1 MLRACHTL
9 TWARR
14 DIEAA
19 PGASVGPMRRISNH
33 RFVALARATIALML
47 AGAACSQ
54 TDDRPAVWTYV
65 SAGLFQPSCA
75 TASCHS
81 RGRAVAGLDFSEPDR
96 GYQSLTGL
104 KIWIPD
110 PAGTIGGDCKTVG
123 ATVYC
128 ERDRPLVLAFN
139 PEQSRVVNMLRAR
152 AAPRMPPDRPLPE
165 ADIQLIET
173 WILDGARETPGGA
186 PAGSQNQDAGGPDDA
201 GVADGAGANSDGGSS
216 DGGSAA
222 DGGAADGR

>member
-1 MLRACHTL
+1 MK
-9 TWARR
+9 
-14 DIEAA
+14 AA

-47 AGAACSQ
+47 AGAACSR

-65 SAGLFQPSCA
+65 SAELFQPSCA

-81 RGRAVAGLDFSEPDR
+81 RGRAVAGVDFSDPDR
-96 GYQSLTGL
+96 GYESLTGL

-186 PAGSQNQDAGGPDDA
+186 PAGSQNQDAGGPDGA
-201 GVADGAGANSDGGSS
+201 GVADGAGDNSDGGNSER
-216 DGGSAA
+216 GSA
-222 DGGAADGR
+222 DGGDGR

>member
-9 TWARR
+9 TWVRR

-19 PGASVGPMRRISNH
+19 PGASVGPMRRIANH
-33 RFVALARATIALML
+33 RFVALARVTIALTL

-81 RGRAVAGLDFSEPDR
+81 RGRAVAGLDFSDPDR
-96 GYQSLTGL
+96 GYESLTGL

-110 PAGTIGGDCKTVG
+110 PDGTIGGDCKTVG

-173 WILDGARETPGGA
+173 WILDGARATPGGV
-186 PAGSQNQDAGGPDDA
+186 PAGAQNQDAGGPDGA
-201 GVADGAGANSDGGSS
+201 GVADGAGGNADGGNSDGGST
-216 DGGSAA
+216 DGG
-222 DGGAADGR
+222 DGR